1 MSKTFNHMTPILS
14 NWTVDTI
21 TNAQVFRVTANQF
34 IVQINEGM
42 HEIKQ
47 IPTTTYQKA
56 MTIAHKQITKKGV
69 K

>member
-1 MSKTFNHMTPILS
+1 MSKSFHNMTPILS
-14 NWTVDTI
+14 NWTVHTI
-21 TNAQVFRVTANQF
+21 TNAQVFRIKRDKF

-42 HEIKQ
+42 REIKQ

-56 MTIAHKQITKKGV
+56 MNIAHKQITKKGV

>member
-1 MSKTFNHMTPILS
+1 MTPILS
-14 NWTVDTI
+14 NWTINTI
-21 TNAQVFRVTANQF
+21 TNAQVFRIKRDKF

-47 IPTTTYQKA
+47 IPTTTYQRA